1 MADPLIALD
10 RVSVRYATAPSPT
23 LRDISFRVEP
33 GEFVGIVGS
42 TGSGKSTLLYLLAGV
57 IPHYLGAEISG
68 DVLIHGRRTQE
79 LSLARIS
86 ERVGL
91 VLQDPEAQLFNLLV
105 RDELAWGLE
114 NRGLPR
120 AQIASRL
127 ASTLSCFRIEK
138 LQDRITYD
146 LSGGEKQRV
155 ALAAVHAIA
164 PEVYLFDHPTSQL
177 DPIGA
182 AEVIAAVRRLAEHHE
197 HAIVMVEDKVDE
209 LVEHAPDRS
218 GGEARRPAHHARGD
232 DGCAPRAPGPGPRGD
247 DRRVTS
253 SSPAKLA
260 VLAEGLEFEYPA
272 PRRILALK
280 GVALR
285 VPKGEFAAIVGQNGS
300 GKTSLARCI
309 SGYLRPTRGTLR
321 VADTEVWRLRPAQ
334 RATRVG
340 YVFQNPDHQLFRER
354 VWDDVAFGL
363 QNLGASPDE
372 IQESVEQVLR
382 RLELWDKR
390 ELHPFQLSRGD
401 RQRLAIAAI
410 IVMRPQILIVDEPTT
425 GQDMARSR
433 EIMDLL
439 ARLNHDQ
446 GMTILTI
453 THVME
458 LVAEYARWVIVMH
471 DGRVLLDGPPRQVFS
486 RVEELRISAI
496 SPPPVARLGLI
507 LGLDPLPITVPEA
520 RDAILR

>member
-1 MADPLIALD
+1 MADPVIALD

-33 GEFVGIVGS
+33 GEFVGILGS

-57 IPHYLGAEISG
+57 IPHYLGAEIGG
-68 DVLIHGRRTQE
+68 DVRIYGRRTQE

-120 AQIASRL
+120 AEIASRL
-127 ASTLSCFRIEK
+127 ASTLGFFRIEK

-164 PEVYLFDHPTSQL
+164 PAVYLFDHPTSQL

-182 AEVIAAVRRLAEHHE
+182 AEVIGAVRRIAEQQQ
-197 HAIVMVEDKVDE
+197 HAIIMVEDKVDE
-209 LVEHAPDRS
+209 LVEHADRLILLNEGRIVLDAGPREFCLRKDLLDAAGVRPTQMAELS
-218 GGEARRPAHHARGD
+218 SRLVEAGVKLDVPPITLEEMTVAL
-232 DGCAPRAPGPGPRGD
+232 RAPP
-247 DRRVTS
+247 
-253 SSPAKLA
+253 PAELA
-260 VLAEGLEFEYPA
+260 VVAEGVEFEYPA
-272 PRRILALK
+272 PRRVLALK
-280 GVALR
+280 GVTLR
-285 VPKGEFAAIVGQNGS
+285 IPEGQFAAIVGQNGS

-309 SGYLRPTRGTLR
+309 SGYLRPTRGSLR
-321 VADTEVWRLRPAQ
+321 VAGTEVWRLRPSQ

-354 VWDDVAFGL
+354 VWDDVAFGP
-363 QNLGASPDE
+363 QNLGVSPDQ
-372 IQESVEQVLR
+372 IQESVERVLR

-410 IVMRPQILIVDEPTT
+410 IVMRPQLLIVDEPTT

-439 ARLNHDQ
+439 R
-446 GMTILTI
+446 
-453 THVME
+453 
-458 LVAEYARWVIVMH
+458 
-471 DGRVLLDGPPRQVFS
+471 S
-486 RVEELRISAI
+486 EER
-496 SPPPVARLGLI
+496 R
-507 LGLDPLPITVPEA
+507 
-520 RDAILR
+520 

>member
-1 MADPLIALD
+1 MADPVIALD

-127 ASTLSCFRIEK
+127 ASTLSFFRIEK

-209 LVEHAPDRS
+209 LVEHADRLILLD
-218 GGEARRPAHHARGD
+218 GGRIVLDA
-232 DGCAPRAPGPGPRGD
+232 GPREFCLRKDLLDAAGV
-247 DRRVTS
+247 RPT
-253 SSPAKLA
+253 KLA

-390 ELHPFQLSRGD
+390 EVHPFQLSRGD

-410 IVMRPQILIVDEPTT
+410 IVMRPQLLIVDEPTT

-439 ARLNHDQ
+439 ARLNRDE

-486 RVEELRISAI
+486 RAEELRISAI
-496 SPPPVARLGLI
+496 SPPPEIRSSSTRENTWRG
-507 LGLDPLPITVPEA
+507 GPS
-520 RDAILR
+520 